1 MSMQK
6 LSLKHKLIILLSGLL
21 VELVL
26 GTVYAYSV
34 LRVYLENEL
43 TLNQVQSSIPY
54 LTSLAVFAVLVML
67 SGRWIKPKS
76 FVIWLFSGIA
86 LVTCGFLFAS
96 ISYNYITFSLSYG
109 VLIGA
114 GVGILYGIPVRIVQ
128 NLFKERQ
135 GLVVGLTLAGFGLS
149 PVITSPLLQVSLN
162 DFGLHDTLMFFGISS
177 GIILVLLAC
186 VLLYKTNI
194 KNLYIVRTEKYP
206 LITGK
211 VFWLFFVIFIVGIM
225 FGLSMIGLTSFIAI
239 HDFSLTIE
247 TASLWII
254 VFSISNGFARPLF
267 GYIYD
272 RFKLKTSV
280 ITLCIMTLVVCG
292 YYLFVGVREEFMFV
306 ISMAISWATVG
317 GWLSLMPAITK
328 DLFGANNFVKN
339 YGMMY
344 LSYGLAAIIG
354 NLYTSYMIYQE
365 IDLGFVFIP
374 LMVFIF
380 IIMLIITFGT
390 FGKRRV
396 PKTTI

>member
-1 MSMQK
+1 MQK

-21 VELVL
+21 IELVL

-34 LRVYLENEL
+34 LRVYLENQL
-43 TLNQVQSSIPY
+43 SLNQVQSSIPY

-76 FVIWLFSGIA
+76 FIIWLFSGIA
-86 LVTCGFLFAS
+86 LVTAGFLFAS
-96 ISYNYITFSLSYG
+96 ISHDYIMFALSYG

-114 GVGILYGIPVRIVQ
+114 GVGILYGIPVRVVQ
-128 NLFKERQ
+128 SLFKERQ
-135 GLVVGLTLAGFGLS
+135 GLAVGLTIGGFGLS
-149 PVITSPLLQVSLN
+149 PVITAPLLQISLDN
-162 DFGLHDTLMFFGISS
+162 IGLHDTLMYFGISS
-177 GIILVLLAC
+177 GIILLLLSF
-186 VLLYKTNI
+186 VLLYKTNV
-194 KNLYIVRTEKYP
+194 KNLYIVRNEKYP

-239 HDFSLTIE
+239 HDFALTTQ

-254 VFSISNGFARPLF
+254 LFSLSNGLARPLF

-272 RFKLKTSV
+272 RYKLKTSV
-280 ITLCIMTLVVCG
+280 IILCVMTLLVCG
-292 YYLFVGVREEFMFV
+292 YYLFIGIREEFMFV
-306 ISMAISWATVG
+306 ISMTISWATVG

-328 DLFGANNFVKN
+328 DLFGVNNFAKN

-354 NLYTSYMIYQE
+354 NLYTSYMIDQHV
-365 IDLGFVFIP
+365 DLGFVFIP

-390 FGKRRV
+390 FGKRRA
-396 PKTTI
+396 PKS